1 MKRRASERH
10 IIVNMIKQTYNERGG
25 EPRVELD
32 LTLQALD
39 VLVGQGNLEC
49 LEVSKQMFDLPP
61 TNNGEH
67 VWGLLHQVCN
77 SDYTLRKKNSDIW
90 VRERTQRSYRR

>member
-10 IIVNMIKQTYNERGG
+10 IIVHMIKQTYNERGG

-39 VLVGQGNLEC
+39 VLVG
-49 LEVSKQMFDLPP
+49 
-61 TNNGEH
+61 
-67 VWGLLHQVCN
+67 
-77 SDYTLRKKNSDIW
+77 
-90 VRERTQRSYRR
+90 